1 MTPIDVKPEH
11 LKIVQ
16 NILEQYVPKL
26 RVVAFGSRVSGTA
39 RQTSDLDLCIMAH
52 ECIPFE
58 TLGNLRDEFSLSN
71 LPYKVDVIDWSTIS
85 PGFRK
90 IVSANSFDCL
100 LIKHG
105 EMNLLHVLF
114 R

>member
-1 MTPIDVKPEH
+1 VTPTDVKPEH

-16 NILEQYVPKL
+16 HILGQYVPKL

-39 RQTSDLDLCIMAH
+39 RQTSDLDLCIIAH

-71 LPYKVDVIDWSTIS
+71 LPYKVDVIDWTVTA
-85 PGFRK
+85 PDFKK
-90 IVSANSFDCL
+90 IILESHIVIQDQSL
-100 LIKHG
+100 
-105 EMNLLHVLF
+105 
-114 R
+114 

>member
-16 NILEQYVPKL
+16 NILGQYVPKL

-39 RQTSDLDLCIMAH
+39 RQTSDLDLCIMAN

-71 LPYKVDVIDWSTIS
+71 LPYKVDVIDWTVTA
-85 PGFRK
+85 PDFKK
-90 IVSANSFDCL
+90 IILENCIEIQDQSL
-100 LIKHG
+100 
-105 EMNLLHVLF
+105 
-114 R
+114 